1 MVGSNILAD
10 MAAYVPALIMRQLAV
25 DPRPIVSPRLDRF
38 PAAVLFA
45 DISGFTALTERLAR
59 RGPAGIEE
67 LIRLLNSYFGH
78 LIDIVGAH
86 GGDVVKFAGDGV
98 LAIWP
103 VADEDLVWTTFRA
116 LQCALGIQMT
126 MAPDAWVPDEDELR
140 IAGELKMRIG
150 VGVGELVTAHLG
162 GVFGRWEFM
171 AGGEPLIQTGRAQQR
186 ACPGDVVLSPQA
198 YALIR
203 QECEVEPID
212 NGYVRLTGLHDLLP
226 LRALPSV
233 DADMLSEKAL
243 QAYLPRA
250 ILVRLMAGHTGWLA
264 ESRRATVLFINLPDL
279 HSDAPLE
286 QIQQVMYA
294 LQTALYRYEGS
305 INRLGVDE
313 KGPTLLAAFGL
324 PPVAHEDDPLRG
336 VQAALAIQA
345 ALRKLDQ
352 RAAIGITSG
361 LVFCGAV
368 GSATRREYT
377 VMGTT
382 VNLAARLMQVAAA
395 AQDGRPAIRCDTATY
410 QAVEHQMEVERLAP
424 VRIKGWAEPMPLYVP
439 QGRRAAKQPLPVLP
453 IGYEHERLA
462 LQSVL
467 QTVLKRHEGAVVL
480 LEGDA
485 GSGKSLLLA
494 DLVNQ
499 ASLLDIATVRAAG
512 IAIERRTPYHA
523 WRDLF
528 IRLLGL
534 DQLEPADSVQ
544 WLAERLADLD
554 PEYSRLA
561 ALLNPILGIELPE
574 HDFTRNLE
582 STERALHTRDL
593 LIRLILNYST
603 QHSLPVGRPLLLQI
617 EDAHWMDSAS
627 WSMAAA
633 LAQAIQGPQGP
644 RLPILMVLALRP
656 NEEALP
662 GEFQR
667 LREQAEQY
675 LQLKGLS
682 REECRLL
689 IARHLAISSVPDD
702 LLNLVYRRAEG
713 NPYFSIELLLALHD
727 QGVLSIANGRCR
739 LQADDLA
746 GPLPETIQGVII
758 SRLDRLLPAQQ
769 MTLKVASVIGV
780 HFNLETLQAIHP
792 VEDER
797 QYLRG
802 YLATLKMAGFLCQ
815 KTSDDDQSYAF
826 RQTIIRDVI
835 YNLMLFA
842 QRRELHR
849 RLARWYE
856 TRYGSPVG
864 TDAAAANSDARS
876 LEPYY
881 ALLAEHWQM
890 AEEALPAIGYL
901 ERAAEQALRSGL
913 YRETI
918 DLLRRA
924 IALTGRLAGAQNG
937 ASAGAPAGP
946 LISRERR
953 AHWECVLGKAYYNTG
968 RLAESREHLER
979 ALAMVD
985 RALPAGRR
993 SLVSALLRQAGYQAR
1008 LRLPRR
1014 PAPPD
1019 PALLPQLREA
1029 ARSYELLGLLFYINN
1044 QWLPMMYVMLR
1055 GANLAELLGPSP
1067 ELARAQATLQV
1078 MSGAL
1083 SRHRLARSYQRR
1095 AMRIARRCDQ
1105 ADALA
1110 YVLQFAGLYRIG
1122 YGDWDAAEQSLS
1134 EAVELARRNGNHR
1147 RLAECQSLRAW
1158 IAGARGDFPAA
1169 AGLCKDV
1176 QTQARQCEDVQAQTW
1191 GLLGQAECLLIAG
1204 QHGLAMHLLADAE
1217 VLLAENLDR
1226 ARTEE
1231 IWAYALMSITGL
1243 RQDYRQLARYT
1254 ATMAARLMQ
1263 AAPPMAIYA
1272 LSGYAGVAEV
1282 NLLLWERREY
1292 RSPAQRK
1299 QIVHDAQQA
1308 CAALRRLALSLPVV
1322 RPRYLRCEGLRRWL
1336 SGAEGAAIQ
1345 AWRASLH
1352 QAARLAMP
1360 YEYARS
1366 AYELGR
1372 HLRGPARTDYL
1383 ELAFYAFRSMRAS
1396 YDFAL
1401 VRECQGSGIGE
1412 PGSAP

>member
-1 MVGSNILAD
+1 MVASNILAD
-10 MAAYVPALIMRQLAV
+10 MAAYVPALIMQQLAV
-25 DPRPIVSPRLDRF
+25 DPRPISSPRVDRF

-67 LIRLLNSYFGH
+67 LIRLLNNYFGH

-103 VADEDLVWTTFRA
+103 VDDEDLAWATLRA
-116 LQCALGIQMT
+116 LQCSLGIQMT

-150 VGVGELVTAHLG
+150 VGAGELVTSHLG

-186 ACPGDVVLSPQA
+186 ARPGDVVLSPQA
-198 YALIR
+198 YAMIR
-203 QECEVEPID
+203 HECEVEPID
-212 NGYVRLTGLHDLLP
+212 SGYVRLTGLHDLLP
-226 LRALPSV
+226 LRALPPLDV
-233 DADMLSEKAL
+233 GMLSEKAL

-279 HSDAPLE
+279 HSDVSLK
-286 QIQQVMYA
+286 QTQQVMHA

-345 ALRKLDQ
+345 ALQKLGQ
-352 RAAIGITSG
+352 RVAIGITSG

-368 GSATRREYT
+368 GSTTRREYT

-382 VNLAARLMQVAAA
+382 VNLAARLMQVAGAGF
-395 AQDGRPAIRCDTATY
+395 QDGRPAIRCDTATY
-410 QAVEHQMEVERLAP
+410 QATQHQMDVERLAP
-424 VRIKGWAEPMPLYVP
+424 LRIKGWAEPVPLYVP
-439 QGRRAAKQPLPVLP
+439 LGRRAARQPLPVLP
-453 IGYEHERLA
+453 IGYDDERLA
-462 LQSVL
+462 LHSAL
-467 QTVLKRHEGAVVL
+467 QTLLQRREGAVVL

-499 ASLLDIATVRAAG
+499 AGLLDITTFRAAG

-528 IRLLGL
+528 SRLLGL
-534 DQLEPADSVQ
+534 DQLEPAESAQ
-544 WLAERLADLD
+544 RLAEHLADLGA
-554 PEYSRLA
+554 ECRRLA
-561 ALLNPILGIELPE
+561 ALLNPILGTNLPE
-574 HDFTRNLE
+574 QDFTRNLG
-582 STERALHTRDL
+582 SKERALYTRDL
-593 LIRLILNYST
+593 LVRLILRYSE
-603 QHSLPVGRPLLLQI
+603 QLHSLPGGGSLLLLI

-627 WSMAAA
+627 WTIATA
-633 LAQAIQGPQGP
+633 LAQAIQLPEGP
-644 RLPILMVLALRP
+644 RLPLLMVLALRP

-662 GEFQR
+662 GEFQW
-667 LREQAEQY
+667 LREHAEQQ
-675 LQLKGLS
+675 LQLNGLN
-682 REECRLL
+682 REECRHL
-689 IARHLAISSVPDD
+689 IARHLAVSTIPDD
-702 LLNLVYRRAEG
+702 LLDLVYRRAEG
-713 NPYFSIELLLALHD
+713 NPYFSIELLQALQD
-727 QGVLSIANGRCR
+727 QGVLKIVNGQCR
-739 LQADDLA
+739 LQASDLA
-746 GPLPETIQGVII
+746 GPLPNTIQGVII

-769 MTLKVASVIGV
+769 MTLKVASVIGTT
-780 HFNLETLQAIHP
+780 FKLEILQGVHP

-797 QYLRG
+797 QYLAG
-802 YLATLKMAGFLCQ
+802 YLATLEMAGFLC
-815 KTSDDDQSYAF
+815 SEPDDQNPSYTF
-826 RQTIIRDVI
+826 RQAIIRDVI
-835 YNLMLFA
+835 YNLMIFA

-849 RLARWYE
+849 RVARWYE
-856 TRYGSPVG
+856 TRYGQPAGAG
-864 TDAAAANSDARS
+864 TADVESKA

-890 AEEALPAIGYL
+890 AEEAIPAIGYL
-901 ERAAEQALRSGL
+901 ERAAEQALRGGL
-913 YRETI
+913 YREAI
-918 DLLRRA
+918 GFLRRA
-924 IALTGRLAGAQNG
+924 VALSSRMSVDHPRGP
-937 ASAGAPAGP
+937 PADSGVT

-953 AHWECVLGKAYYNTG
+953 AHWECLLGNAYYNIG

-979 ALAMVD
+979 ALTLVD
-985 RALPAGRR
+985 RALPDGRR
-993 SLVSALLRQAGYQAR
+993 SLVLGLLRQVARQAR
-1008 LRLPRR
+1008 FRLPLPRR
-1014 PAPPD
+1014 PQAAE
-1019 PALLPQLREA
+1019 PATLPQLREA
-1029 ARSYELLGLLFYINN
+1029 ARSYELLGSLFYINN
-1044 QWLPMMYVMLR
+1044 QWLPMMYVILR
-1055 GANLAELLGPSP
+1055 GANLAELLGPAP

-1078 MSGAL
+1078 VSGVL
-1083 SRHRLARSYQRR
+1083 SWHSLARSYQRR
-1095 AMRIARRCDQ
+1095 AVHIARRIGQ

-1110 YVLQFAGLYRIG
+1110 QVLQLAGLYRLG
-1122 YGDWDAAEQSLS
+1122 DGDWHGAEQALC
-1134 EAVELARRNGNHR
+1134 EAVALARGNGNHR
-1147 RLAECQSLRAW
+1147 RLAESQSLRAW
-1158 IAGARGDFPAA
+1158 IAGACGDFRAA
-1169 AGLCKDV
+1169 AERCADV
-1176 QTQARQCEDVQAQTW
+1176 HATARECADVQAQTW
-1191 GLLGQAECLLIAG
+1191 GLLGQAECLLVAG
-1204 QHGLAMHLLADAE
+1204 RHGQAMHLLADAE
-1217 VLLAENLDR
+1217 LLLAENLDR

-1231 IWAYALMSITGL
+1231 IWAYALMAITGL

-1254 ATMAARLMQ
+1254 ITTAAQLMQ
-1263 AAPPMAIYA
+1263 AAAPMAIYA

-1299 QIVHDAQQA
+1299 QIVYDANQA

-1336 SGAEGAAIQ
+1336 SGAEGGAIR
-1345 AWRASLH
+1345 AWRDSLR
-1352 QAARLAMP
+1352 QANRLAMP

-1372 HLRGPARTDYL
+1372 HLHGPAREDYL
-1383 ELAFYAFRSMRAS
+1383 ELAFYAFRSMNAR
-1396 YDFAL
+1396 YDLEL
-1401 VRECQGSGIGE
+1401 VREQLDK
-1412 PGSAP
+1412 